1 LEVELSET
9 LPPEWYEQE
18 TIRGD
23 FLRAVRQ
30 LQMNPD
36 ESPTLEAYMAEAHLA
51 GALGAATTFSNK
63 TARDRVLREAAVL
76 GVDLL
81 SGEESQA

>member
-1 LEVELSET
+1 M
-9 LPPEWYEQE
+9 
-18 TIRGD
+18 
-23 FLRAVRQ
+23 RAVRQ

-36 ESPTLEAYMAEAHLA
+36 EPLPLEAYMAESHLA
-51 GALGAATTFSNK
+51 GVLSGISQFSDQ
-63 TARDRVLREAAVL
+63 TARQRVLCEAAVL